1 MKTFIQ
7 KGVLV
12 AFFMMCWAFTTQ
24 AEPCSWKEFEDGSV
38 ASAEDV
44 NCNFNLL
51 DLNTNSNKSAI
62 INFLDRISQSEADV
76 YDLDEN
82 TQKNRYRTVWVSKT
96 GGDYTTLTEAVAYAN
111 SVLQGESIKT
121 PFLIRVAPGNYF
133 EAATIVLPNKVY
145 VQGSG
150 SEVTTITC
158 VDKGCLDGIILYG
171 RSGVSDLKVSMNS
184 FETQFSRIRG
194 IFATQDATKADCHPA
209 IDNVQ
214 VEMYP
219 ADGTQAIGI
228 IMDYCASGEVTHSKV
243 TIYGGNSSGGA
254 SSVIGIKLGS
264 LAERPVIVS
273 DSAIAVAGAGSVSGI
288 ESSGVGPSIVRGLD
302 IEAEAFGTNA
312 RVEGVKL
319 VNGELELLQ
328 SRVVAKGGNLVYGFW
343 GDGNRNGN
351 IVSTAYIR
359 GSHLLAENQS
369 GTAASLHAF
378 HVQGDARVI
387 VTGSRLELPNVGGL
401 EGWWLASADGGEGG
415 DGSGTTYPQ
424 EVSLIK
430 DTVLSPGQVGC
441 GFQQP
446 ADIVQGGGIQTC
458 FVCSNVTY
466 EPSKASDNRLYF
478 YNLNNQCLASEDGW
492 SGG

>member
-1 MKTFIQ
+1 MNTFIQ

-12 AFFMMCWAFTTQ
+12 AFFTMCWTFTTQ

-38 ASAEDV
+38 ASAEEV

-51 DLNTNSNKSAI
+51 NLNTNRNKSAI
-62 INFLDRISQSEADV
+62 INIQSKIDPYEADLS
-76 YDLDEN
+76 DLDES

-96 GGDYTTLTEAVAYAN
+96 GGDYATVTEAVAYAN
-111 SVLQGESIKT
+111 SVLQSENIKK

-133 EAATIVLPNKVY
+133 EATTIVLPDKVY

-150 SEVTTITC
+150 KGVTTITC
-158 VDKGCLDGIILYG
+158 ADKGCQDGIILYG

-184 FETQFSRIRG
+184 FETQFARIRG
-194 IFATQDATKADCHPA
+194 IFATQDFTKADCHPT

-228 IMDYCASGEVTHSKV
+228 IMDYCDTGEVTHSKV

-264 LAERPVIVS
+264 LAKRPVTVS
-273 DSAIAVAGAGSVSGI
+273 DSSIAVTGAGVVSGI
-288 ESSGVGPSIVRGLD
+288 ESSGVGPSIVRDLD
-302 IEAEAFGTNA
+302 IEAEAFGANA

-328 SRVVAKGGNLVYGFW
+328 SRVAAKGANLVYGFW
-343 GDGNRNGN
+343 GDGNRNSN

-369 GTAASLHAF
+369 GAAASLHAF
-378 HVQGDARVI
+378 HVQDDARVI
-387 VTGSRLELPNVGGL
+387 VTGSRLELPNVAGL
-401 EGWWLASADGGEGG
+401 DGWWLASADGGEGG

-430 DTVLSPGQVGC
+430 DTVMSSGQVGC

-446 ADIVQGGGIQTC
+446 ASIVQGGGIQTC
-458 FVCSNVTY
+458 FVCSNVSY
-466 EPSKASDNRLYF
+466 EPSKTVSNRIYF
-478 YNLNNQCLASEDGW
+478 YNFDNQCLASEDGW